1 MSEPKTRS
9 RANSDSEHKE
19 NSSDFQSTITANFG
33 NSIASSTLYSGSTV
47 GKNEST
53 DFKQGPKCIVCSKKF
68 TITSRRHHC
77 RFCKESVCD
86 LNSMKRRSKPGEAEK
101 VRICDNCDKEFIKEE
116 VRKEVEEE
124 VMKLEKQVMQAREV
138 NDKLYKEHYE
148 KTAKV
153 NQLELELTKAERL
166 QKQKEQAL
174 QEKLV
179 EEQSKGNRARNLV
192 DELRK
197 SLENS
202 RDCEKEMIEKCSSTE
217 KQLEKLRNQ
226 TENLRERRTELVG
239 QIEHLTSRLKG
250 SLPLDQVREIMCP
263 RCKKRLN
270 QTYRPLN
277 PSGVIVEEEEEDSS
291 VMD

>member
-9 RANSDSEHKE
+9 RANSDLEHKE
-19 NSSDFQSTITANFG
+19 NSSEFQVSMASTFGASIT
-33 NSIASSTLYSGSTV
+33 STLYSGSV
-47 GKNEST
+47 AGKNEST
-53 DFKQGPKCIVCSKKF
+53 EFKQGSKCVVCSKKF
-68 TITSRRHHC
+68 TLTSRRHHC
-77 RFCKESVCD
+77 RFCGESVCD
-86 LNSMKRRSKPGEAEK
+86 MHSMKRRNKAGEAEK
-101 VRICDNCDKEFIKEE
+101 VRICDTCDKEFIKEE

-124 VMKLEKQVMQAREV
+124 VMKLEKQVMHAREV
-138 NDKLYKEHYE
+138 NEKLYKEHYE

-166 QKQKEQAL
+166 QKQKELAL
-174 QEKLV
+174 QEKLA
-179 EEQSKGNRARNLV
+179 EEQNKGNKARNLV

-226 TENLRERRTELVG
+226 TESLRERRTELVG

-250 SLPLDQVREIMCP
+250 SLPLEQVREIMCP

-270 QTYRPLN
+270 QTYKPLN
-277 PSGVIVEEEEEDSS
+277 PEGVIIEEEENESS
-291 VMD
+291 VTE